1 MDNILEAF
9 NRGYVVSLEGQAYN
23 KKGEKVGYLTSNGRV
38 SFKIRIKGISTT
50 IPVHRL
56 HAFQKYGHNLF
67 NDGIE
72 VRHLDAIP
80 DNNSWEN
87 IAIGTH
93 SENMMD
99 IPEQIRISKA
109 IHASSSLKK
118 YNNKEIIEFHNIEK
132 SYKKT
137 MKKFFIT
144 SKGTLNYI
152 LSKKQN

>member
-1 MDNILEAF
+1 MDKVIEAY

-38 SFKIRIKGISTT
+38 SFGIRIKGLSTN

-56 HAFQKYGHNLF
+56 QAFQKYGHNLF

-99 IPEQIRISKA
+99 VPEQIRISRA

-118 YNNKEIIEFHNIEK
+118 YNDKEVIEFHSIEK

-137 MKKFFIT
+137 MKKFFIS

-152 LSKKQN
+152 LKGRK